1 MSLKFLVDEDTQDKL
16 LIKLLRQA
24 GHEVLSVNEA
34 NLMGEDD
41 PIVLNYALRNQ
52 RIVLTYNCDDFEELH
67 EASSQHSGIIGIYR
81 DDKYFKNM
89 SFKQIVKAI
98 ANLEAAQIPV
108 AGQFVNLN
116 QWNY

>member
-1 MSLKFLVDEDTQDKL
+1 MSLKFLVDENTQDKL

-24 GHEVLSVNEA
+24 GHDVLIVNEA

-41 PIVLNYALRNQ
+41 PTVLDYARRNQ
-52 RIVLTYNCDDFEELH
+52 RIVLTYNSDDFEELH

-81 DDKYFKNM
+81 DDKYSKNM

-98 ANLEAAQIPV
+98 ANLEAAQISL
-108 AGQFVNLN
+108 ARQFVSLN